1 MPRVDVIRSSIPR
14 GLVIAAP
21 ASGSGK
27 TTVTL
32 ALIRLL
38 AREGRAVAP
47 FKAGPDY
54 IDGAFHRAAS
64 AGRPC
69 CNLDV
74 FAMRRETVEGVVSF
88 GARDAELVVVEG
100 VMGLFDAAANGQ
112 GSTADL
118 AAMLNLP
125 VLLVIDAAK
134 QSQSVAALTH
144 GFRSF
149 RNDVSIAGLILNRVA
164 SGRHEQ
170 LLRNALAPL
179 ELPVLAALPPE
190 GDLAL
195 PSRHLGLVQAEE
207 RDGLDYFLDRAADW
221 LHRHLDRNA
230 LDTLLKPLHV
240 PAMPLRPIPPLG
252 QHIAVARDE
261 AFAFAY
267 PHLLEGWR
275 AQGATL
281 SFFSPLNDEAPG
293 LEADAVFLPGGYPEL
308 HAAKLAANLRLMQG
322 LRDAALRQATIYG
335 ECGGFMLLGKTLT
348 DIAGEAHAMAG
359 LLPVSTSFAEK
370 RRHLGYR
377 RMVALTDTPLGP
389 RGMAFRGHEFHYT
402 SETEHGAAEPLFRAA
417 DAENADLGPAGARVG
432 SVFGSYLHI
441 IDAEA

>member
-1 MPRVDVIRSSIPR
+1 MPGQHVTR
-14 GLVIAAP
+14 GLIVAAP

-47 FKAGPDY
+47 FKTGPDY

-74 FAMRRETVEGVVSF
+74 FAMRRDTIDGVMAF
-88 GARDAELVVVEG
+88 GARDAELVIVEG
-100 VMGLFDAAANGQ
+100 VMGLFDGAANGE

-125 VLLVIDAAK
+125 VVLVIDAAR

-149 RNDVSIAGLILNRVA
+149 RSDVSIAGLILNRVA
-164 SGRHEQ
+164 SERHEQ

-179 ELPVLAALPPE
+179 QLPVLAALPPE
-190 GDLAL
+190 GDLTL
-195 PSRHLGLVQAEE
+195 PSRHLGLVQAQE

-221 LHRHLDRNA
+221 LHRYLDRNA
-230 LDTLLKPLHV
+230 LDAVLQPVSLRKT
-240 PAMPLRPIPPLG
+240 PLRPVPPLG
-252 QHIAVARDE
+252 QRIAVAGDD

-275 AQGATL
+275 LQGAEL
-281 SFFSPLNDEAPG
+281 SLFSPLSNEAPA
-293 LEADAVFLPGGYPEL
+293 ADADAIFLPGGYPEL
-308 HAAKLAANLRLMQG
+308 HAGRLAANTALMHG
-322 LRDAALRQATIYG
+322 LRGAAARGAAIYG
-335 ECGGFMLLGKTLT
+335 ECGGYILLGEGLT
-348 DIAGEAHAMAG
+348 DSEGRTHAMAG
-359 LLPVSTSFAEK
+359 LLPIATSFAQ
-370 RRHLGYR
+370 RQRHLGYR
-377 RMVALTDTPLGP
+377 RITALTDTPLGS
-389 RGMAFRGHEFHYT
+389 RGSRFRGHEFHYT
-402 SETEHGAAEPLFRAA
+402 TEIARGAAEPLFQAA
-417 DAENADLGPAGARVG
+417 DAEMNELGLIGARAG
-432 SVFGSYLHI
+432 SVFGSYLHL
-441 IDAEA
+441 IDRE